1 MDVSAERLREAA
13 DTVLRR
19 QQVDLAPLAARVAR
33 LHAAYRD
40 VAEGDRFTLCH
51 APQTGT
57 TLLLN
62 GEALVSIEG
71 DDFAQA
77 YFGIW
82 LGEEPIA
89 PRLREAVLDGE
100 DRLSRA

>member
-1 MDVSAERLREAA
+1 M
-13 DTVLRR
+13 
-19 QQVDLAPLAARVAR
+19 
-33 LHAAYRD
+33 
-40 VAEGDRFTLCH
+40 
-51 APQTGT
+51 
-57 TLLLN
+57 
-62 GEALVSIEG
+62 SIEG